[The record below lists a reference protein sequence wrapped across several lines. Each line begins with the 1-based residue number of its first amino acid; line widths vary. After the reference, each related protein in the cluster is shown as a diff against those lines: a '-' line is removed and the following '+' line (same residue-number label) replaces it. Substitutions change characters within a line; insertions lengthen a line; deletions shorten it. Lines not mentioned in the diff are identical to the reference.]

1 MNRRTVKKI
10 LGIMVLSL
18 ASLLVVPGACES
30 ASALTYQQ
38 DIDMSFTF
46 NPTLSVSLSS
56 ADLTI
61 DSLSPGTAADSNIVT
76 VNILTN
82 SVVGYTLNAT
92 VGNNTTYNTRNLV
105 HNNTSESASFAS
117 VDYSSTPTIT
127 SNTALSPS
135 TWAYSYSTN
144 NGTTWANYNGL
155 PLYSD
160 TTNIA
165 TLKDT
170 DGPVSSSTGDEVK
183 FKIAAKAD
191 YDQQVGTYGNVVNF
205 ALVAKTI
212 PAYSV
217 TLGLSGAESI
227 IIDKGTPNEATYTS
241 GSTIESLTVGIHTI
255 SGTFPTGYNFGSW
268 SASGGVTVADATSPT
283 TTIYVSGNGALT
295 LTGSSSKTY
304 MQNIS
309 ASTLATLMPNVG
321 DEVTLTDARDGKD
334 YTVAHLADG
343 NYWMTQNLDHDI
355 KTDGSVTYDSTTT
368 DIPSAWT
375 PSTAT
380 YATNDDTWNG
390 SYTAPESYDPGDLCW
405 DGTINEDWDGTLDNE
420 TTTCGSDKHMS
431 IGNYY
436 NWTAALAMNDS
447 SNYGST
453 SNVDVD
459 QSICPAGW
467 RLPIGGTANTG
478 SKSFQYLWDQYSS
491 SFDENTMMNSPLYF
505 SYAGYWY
512 GNSGYVGSDGYYWSS
527 VVTNSYYAY
536 ELYFEAGG
544 GVDPQ
549 GGYGRSYGNSIRCV
563 AR

>member
-1 MNRRTVKKI
+1 M
-10 LGIMVLSL
+10 L
-18 ASLLVVPGACES
+18 AKATKMIGLTLCMMICSGFLLREG

-255 SGTFPTGYNFGSW
+255 SGAFPTGYNFGSW
-268 SASGGVTVADATSPT
+268 SASGGVTVADVTALNT
-283 TTIYVSGNGALT
+283 TVHVDGDGTLT
-295 LTGSSSKTY
+295 LTGEEPKLYMWDASSADCGTTMYDNRDGTERAYTTATIGSLCWMTTNLALGASSS
-304 MQNIS
+304 
-309 ASTLATLMPNVG
+309 
-321 DEVTLTDARDGKD
+321 VTLYKATTNITADTYILPARGTYGTSDSGQYVWGTD
-334 YTVAHLADG
+334 
-343 NYWMTQNLDHDI
+343 N
-355 KTDGSVTYDSTTT
+355 
-368 DIPSAWT
+368 
-375 PSTAT
+375 
-380 YATNDDTWNG
+380 
-390 SYTAPESYDPGDLCW
+390 
-405 DGTINEDWDGTLDNE
+405 
-420 TTTCGSDKHMS
+420 TTCSDNS
-431 IGNYY
+431 PCYGYY
-436 NWTAALAMNDS
+436 SYAAATAGTNPS
-447 SNYGST
+447 SGAAT
-453 SNVDVD
+453 SD
-459 QSICPAGW
+459 ICPKGW
-467 RLPIGGTANTG
+467 RLPTIAEYGTLSITYTTGATLTASPFLGVYGGSYYNG
-478 SKSFQYLWDQYSS
+478 
-491 SFDENTMMNSPLYF
+491 SFDGG
-505 SYAGYWY
+505 SY
-512 GNSGYVGSDGYYWSS
+512 GSYWSS
-527 VVTNSYYAY
+527 TAHDSSLAEFLTFNSSYAVPDY
-536 ELYFEAGG
+536 EYKNF
-544 GVDPQ
+544 
-549 GGYGRSYGNSIRCV
+549 GRSVRCV
-563 AR
+563 AKS

>member
-18 ASLLVVPGACES
+18 ASLLVVPGACEG
-30 ASALTYQQ
+30 ALALTYQQ
-38 DIDMSFTF
+38 GIDMSFTF

-191 YDQQVGTYGNVVNF
+191 YDQQAGTYGNVVNF

-217 TLGLSGAESI
+217 TLGLNGAESI
-227 IIDKGTPNEATYTS
+227 IIDKGTPNEVTYTS
-241 GSTIESLTVGIHTI
+241 GSTIELLTVGIHTI

-268 SASGGVTVADATSPT
+268 SVSGGVTVADATSPT
-283 TTIYVSGNGALT
+283 TTIYVSGNGTLT

-309 ASTLATLMPNVG
+309 ASTLSSLMPNVG
-321 DEVTLTDARDGKD
+321 DEVTMYDSRDEKS
-334 YTVAHLADG
+334 YTVAKLADG

-355 KTDGSVTYDSTTT
+355 KTDGTVTYDSTTT
-368 DIPSAWT
+368 DIPSAWA

-380 YATNDDTWNG
+380 YATGTTTWDT
-390 SYTAPESYDPGDLCW
+390 TATGRTTPQSYDPGDLCW
-405 DGTINEDWDGTLDNE
+405 DGELNYDWDGTLD
-420 TTTCGSDKHMS
+420 TATVACGSDKHMH

-436 NWTAALAMNDS
+436 NWTAAVAMNNS
-447 SNYGST
+447 SSYTTNQQDA
-453 SNVDVD
+453 N

-467 RLPIGGTANTG
+467 RLPTYSG
-478 SKSFQYLWDQYSS
+478 SKSFDDLWNQYSS
-491 SFDENTMMNSPLYF
+491 SFDENTIMNSPLYF

-512 GNSGYVGSDGYYWSS
+512 GFSEAVGSRGYYWSS
-527 VVTNSYYAY
+527 VVYGSNDAY
-536 ELYFEAGG
+536 VLSFGTDY
-544 GVDPQ
+544 GVAPQ
-549 GGYGRSYGNSIRCV
+549 SFGNRGRGISVRCV